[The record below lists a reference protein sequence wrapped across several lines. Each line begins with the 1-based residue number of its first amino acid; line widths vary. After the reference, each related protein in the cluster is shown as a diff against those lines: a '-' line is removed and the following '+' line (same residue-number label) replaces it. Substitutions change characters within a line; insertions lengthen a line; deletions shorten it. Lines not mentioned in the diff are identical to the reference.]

1 MKLAS
6 KILSLVLAAA
16 VMISLCACGGSTDSP
31 TPAPD
36 TNTVQMPEGSTFSI
50 EFFDVG
56 HADAAL
62 IECDGNYM
70 LIDGGNKADSQKMYA
85 ILKEKEIAHL
95 EYVIATN
102 INVEHIGGL
111 AGALNYATA
120 GITFCPV
127 DSNDTDAF
135 NDFKKYADKN
145 GGGITVPKAGNKY
158 KLGVAEMEFVAVN
171 GKADTDCG
179 LIVKITYGNTVF
191 LFAGNNH
198 IVTEQMAVDSD
209 TQLKATLLKVA
220 AHGGDNASGA
230 SFIREVQP
238 EYAVISTDGQ
248 NGCPGTTTV
257 SVLEIS
263 GTQLYRTDLH
273 GDISLTSDGN
283 TVTFTTEK
291 QPDESAVYLPGTG
304 KETKP
309 QTTPEATEKP
319 APTPTPAAKPTPAPT
334 SKPTEAPEPTEKPVS
349 PAGID
354 ELYDANLMTNL
365 VSAYGSMKQ
374 VSHYM
379 GATHV
384 MGSFMVDGK
393 LAYLNSHIYPGNV
406 CSYNGWYAG
415 YSFNDYGM
423 RPTIIV
429 DPEKLEGEQTPPN
442 QTDLAYYFVNKDS
455 VEYLG
460 KSGEDFLYKV
470 TKDPFVYTLTV
481 DSQSFAVKKAEYYD
495 GSELETIEYIYGE
508 WVEGQDIL
516 DAWQNGTGMKVVSIY
531 ADLYDGAE
539 HKSYFMPLYLP
550 LGWEVDVFSGKY
562 NCALYMDA
570 NYTQFYQYPG
580 DGVNYEL
587 YITNAVG

>member
-31 TPAPD
+31 TPTPD

-56 HADAAL
+56 QADAAL

-70 LIDGGNKADSQKMYA
+70 LIDGGNKADSQKMFA

-102 INVEHIGGL
+102 INVDHIGGL

-127 DSNDTDAF
+127 DSNETDAF

-158 KLGVAEMEFVAVN
+158 KLGVAEVEFVAVN

-248 NGCPGTTTV
+248 NGCPGTTTL
-257 SVLEIS
+257 SMLEVA
-263 GTQLYRTDLH
+263 GVQLYRTDLS
-273 GDISLTSDGN
+273 GDIRCQG
-283 TVTFTTEK
+283 
-291 QPDESAVYLPGTG
+291 
-304 KETKP
+304 
-309 QTTPEATEKP
+309 
-319 APTPTPAAKPTPAPT
+319 
-334 SKPTEAPEPTEKPVS
+334 
-349 PAGID
+349 
-354 ELYDANLMTNL
+354 
-365 VSAYGSMKQ
+365 
-374 VSHYM
+374 
-379 GATHV
+379 
-384 MGSFMVDGK
+384 
-393 LAYLNSHIYPGNV
+393 
-406 CSYNGWYAG
+406 
-415 YSFNDYGM
+415 
-423 RPTIIV
+423 
-429 DPEKLEGEQTPPN
+429 
-442 QTDLAYYFVNKDS
+442 
-455 VEYLG
+455 
-460 KSGEDFLYKV
+460 
-470 TKDPFVYTLTV
+470 
-481 DSQSFAVKKAEYYD
+481 
-495 GSELETIEYIYGE
+495 
-508 WVEGQDIL
+508 
-516 DAWQNGTGMKVVSIY
+516 
-531 ADLYDGAE
+531 
-539 HKSYFMPLYLP
+539 
-550 LGWEVDVFSGKY
+550 
-562 NCALYMDA
+562 
-570 NYTQFYQYPG
+570 
-580 DGVNYEL
+580 
-587 YITNAVG
+587 

>member
-31 TPAPD
+31 TPTPD

-56 HADAAL
+56 QADAAL

-70 LIDGGNKADSQKMYA
+70 LIDGGNKSDSQKMYA

-102 INVEHIGGL
+102 INVDHIGGL

-127 DSNDTDAF
+127 DSNATDAF

-158 KLGVAEMEFVAVN
+158 KLGIAEIEFVAVN

-191 LFAGNNH
+191 MFAGNSH
-198 IVTEQMAVDSD
+198 IVTEQIAVDSD

-220 AHGGDNASGA
+220 AHGGDNASSA

-248 NGCPGTTTV
+248 NGCPGTTTL
-257 SVLEIS
+257 SMLEVA
-263 GTQLYRTDLH
+263 GVQLYRTDLN
-273 GDISLTSDGN
+273 GDICCTSDGN
-283 TVTFTTEK
+283 KIEITAEKQADAGKLFVPGTEK
-291 QPDESAVYLPGTG
+291 QPAPTQEA
-304 KETKP
+304 K
-309 QTTPEATEKP
+309 PEATPTPAPTP
-319 APTPTPAAKPTPAPT
+319 APTPTPVQ
-334 SKPTEAPEPTEKPVS
+334 KPVS
-349 PAGID
+349 PFGAD
-354 ELYDANLMTNL
+354 ELYEANLMTNL
-365 VSAYGSMKQ
+365 VQAYGSVKRT
-374 VSHYM
+374 SFYM
-379 GATHV
+379 GQMHV
-384 MGSFMVDGK
+384 MGSYMVDGK
-393 LAYLNSHIYPGNV
+393 FAYLNSHIYPGNV

-455 VEYLG
+455 IKYLG
-460 KSGEDFLYKV
+460 KDGENHKYISH
-470 TKDPFVYTLTV
+470 KDGIDYTLTV
-481 DSQSFAVKKAEYYD
+481 DGQSLAILKVESGEGEDYEMLEYV
-495 GSELETIEYIYGE
+495 YGE

-516 DAWQNGTGMKVVSIY
+516 DAWQNGTGMKVVNIY
-531 ADLYDGAE
+531 ADLYDGTE

-550 LGWEVDVFSGKY
+550 LGWEVDVFNGKY
-562 NCALYMDA
+562 NCAIYMDA

>member
-1 MKLAS
+1 MKTTKRL
-6 KILSLVLAAA
+6 LSMLTAA
-16 VMISLCACGGSTDSP
+16 VMMLSLCACSGDTSLPEAP
-31 TPAPD
+31 TPGPD
-36 TNTVQMPEGSTFSI
+36 VIRMPEGSTFSI

-56 HADAAL
+56 QADSAL
-62 IECDGNYM
+62 IECDGSYM
-70 LIDGGNKADSQKMYA
+70 LIDGGNKTDSQKMFTV
-85 ILKEKEIAHL
+85 LKEKEIGHL
-95 EYVIATN
+95 EYVVATN
-102 INVEHIGGL
+102 TAVNYIGGL

-120 GITFCPV
+120 DMTFCPV
-127 DSNDTDAF
+127 DKENTDAF

-145 GGGITVPKAGNKY
+145 GGGITVPKVGNKY

-171 GKADTDCG
+171 STPDVDSA
-179 LIVKITYGNTVF
+179 LIVKITYGNISVI
-191 LFAGNNH
+191 FAGNH
-198 IVTEQMAVDSD
+198 HVITEQIATNGNCD
-209 TQLKATLLKVA
+209 LKSTVLKIA
-220 AHGGDNASGA
+220 DNGGDNTTSTEFFKG
-230 SFIREVQP
+230 VLP
-238 EYAVISTDGQ
+238 EYAVVSTSGKDGY
-248 NGCPGTTTV
+248 PGKTIV
-257 SVLEIS
+257 SVLEVY

-273 GDISLTSDGN
+273 GNISLTSDGN

-291 QPDESAVYLPGTG
+291 QPDEALVYLPGTE

-309 QTTPEATEKP
+309 QTTPKATEKP
-319 APTPTPAAKPTPAPT
+319 TPTPTAKPTPAPT
-334 SKPTEAPEPTEKPVS
+334 PKPTEAPKPTEKPVS

-406 CSYNGWYAG
+406 CSYNGWYNG
-415 YSFNDYGM
+415 YDFNDYGL
-423 RPTIIV
+423 RPTLIAYV
-429 DPEKLEGEQTPPN
+429 EQLEGEKTSPN

-481 DSQSFAVKKAEYYD
+481 DSQSFAVKKAEYHD
-495 GSELETIEYIYGE
+495 GNELETIEYLYGE

-516 DAWQNGTGMKVVSIY
+516 DAWQNGTGMKVVTIY
-531 ADLYDGAE
+531 ADIYEGTE
-539 HKSYFMPLYLP
+539 HKSYIMPIYLP
-550 LGWEVDVFSGKY
+550 EFWELEVASYNYYNLGI
-562 NCALYMDA
+562 YMDA
-570 NYTQFYQYPG
+570 SYTQYYQYPG
-580 DGVNYEL
+580 DGISYDL
-587 YITNAVG
+587 YVTNAVG